1 MRESG
6 GSGPGSLALQGSV
19 AAFVEEYGLEAPVH
33 ARALDL
39 ASEVGELAKEV
50 LDGTNYGRA
59 PFEAPEGW
67 SAELGDALFALV
79 CLANS
84 TGVDLE
90 AALNAALQKYRKRL
104 ALGGDAGSGR

>member
-1 MRESG
+1 M
-6 GSGPGSLALQGSV
+6 QGSV

-39 ASEVGELAKEV
+39 VSEVGELAKEV
-50 LDGTNYGRA
+50 LEGTDYGRA
-59 PFEAPEGW
+59 PFEASEGW
-67 SAELGDALFALV
+67 TGEVGDALFALV

-90 AALNAALQKYRKRL
+90 TALNAALEKYRERL
-104 ALGGDAGSGR
+104 DLGGDAGSGRHG

>member
-1 MRESG
+1 MREPG
-6 GSGPGSLALQGSV
+6 GSGPGSLSMQGAV
-19 AAFVEEYGLEAPVH
+19 AAFVEENGLEAPVY

-39 ASEVGELAKEV
+39 VSEVGEPAKEV
-50 LDGTNYGRA
+50 LEGTDYGRA

-67 SAELGDALFALV
+67 TWELGDALFALV

-90 AALNAALQKYRKRL
+90 AALKAALEKYRGRL
-104 ALGGDAGSGR
+104 EFRGDAGSGR

>member
-1 MRESG
+1 MREPG
-6 GSGPGSLALQGSV
+6 GSGPGSLSLQRYV
-19 AAFVEEYGLEAPVH
+19 AAFVEEYSLEASDH

-39 ASEVGELAKEV
+39 VSEVGELAKEI
-50 LDGTNYGRA
+50 LEGTDYGRA
-59 PFEAPEGW
+59 PFEAPGGW
-67 SAELGDALFALV
+67 TGEVGDAFFALA

-90 AALNAALQKYRKRL
+90 AALNATLEKYRERL

>member
-1 MRESG
+1 MREPG
-6 GSGPGSLALQGSV
+6 GSGPGSLFLQGSV

-39 ASEVGELAKEV
+39 VSEVGELAKEI
-50 LDGTNYGRA
+50 LEGTDYGSA

-67 SAELGDALFALV
+67 TGELGDSLFALV

-90 AALNAALQKYRKRL
+90 AALNAALEKYRERL

>member
-1 MRESG
+1 MREPG
-6 GSGPGSLALQGSV
+6 GTGPGSPSLQGSV
-19 AAFVEEYGLEAPVH
+19 AAFVEEYRLEAPVH

-39 ASEVGELAKEV
+39 ASEVGELAKGILENT
-50 LDGTNYGRA
+50 DYGRA
-59 PFEAPEGW
+59 PFEAPGGW
-67 SAELGDALFALV
+67 TAELGDALFSLI

-90 AALNAALQKYRKRL
+90 AALVGTLEKYRGRL

>member
-1 MRESG
+1 MREPG
-6 GSGPGSLALQGSV
+6 GTGPGSLTLQGSV
-19 AAFVEEYGLEAPVH
+19 AALVDEYGLEAPVH

-50 LDGTNYGRA
+50 LEGTDYGRA
-59 PFEAPEGW
+59 PFEATEGW
-67 SAELGDALFALV
+67 TAELGDALFALV

-90 AALNAALQKYRKRL
+90 AALAGALQKYRERF
-104 ALGGDAGSGR
+104 ALGGGTGSER

>member
-1 MRESG
+1 MREPG
-6 GSGPGSLALQGSV
+6 GTGPGSLSLQGSV
-19 AAFVEEYGLEAPVH
+19 AAFVDEYGLEAPVH

-39 ASEVGELAKEV
+39 ASEVGELAKEI

-59 PFEAPEGW
+59 PFEAPGGW
-67 SAELGDALFALV
+67 TAELGDALFSLI

-90 AALNAALQKYRKRL
+90 VALAGALEKYRERL

>member
-1 MRESG
+1 MREPGESR
-6 GSGPGSLALQGSV
+6 PGSLSMQGSV
-19 AAFVEEYGLEAPVH
+19 AAFVEEHGLEAPLH

-39 ASEVGELAKEV
+39 VSEVGELAKEI
-50 LDGTNYGRA
+50 LEGTDDGRT

-67 SAELGDALFALV
+67 TGELGGALFALV

-90 AALNAALQKYRKRL
+90 VALVGTLEKCRERL
-104 ALGGDAGSGR
+104 ALGSDAGSGR